1 MSIFS
6 KQGNKQDATSTGTKR
21 DVTIINEPK
30 KRPDHVRAETADCT
44 WKLPLT
50 IEEQS
55 SLSHSYEEGVED
67 EEQMLGFF
75 VESVYQASA
84 EQLTVEMKP
93 YRPGEVWIRASS
105 GHHFREMKTV
115 PYADVGHVLCEWIL
129 KSQRRK
135 ELVADLV
142 AMLPDER
149 D

>member
-1 MSIFS
+1 VKMFS
-6 KQGNKQDATSTGTKR
+6 KTNSNAEGTKR
-21 DVTIINEPK
+21 DVTIVNEPK
-30 KRPDHVRAETADCT
+30 KRPDHVQAETADCT

-55 SLSHSYEEGVED
+55 SLSFTYEEGVDD

-93 YRPGEVWIRASS
+93 FRPGEVWLRGSC
-105 GHHFREMKTV
+105 GHLFKAVKTV
-115 PYADVGHVLCEWIL
+115 PYAEVGQVLCEWIL

-135 ELVADLV
+135 ELVADLN
-142 AMLPDER
+142 AAFPEEQD
-149 D
+149 